1 MIKAITITLSNG
13 ESLTMTLA
21 TPDTSLG
28 FAIVDC
34 DGITPGSA
42 TLNGSEWVT
51 VAGGSYESS
60 HIPKRTINLALRFL
74 PTALSE
80 SVADIRR
87 KTYKWFPLTKKIRLT
102 FHHESFFGKKKSYYI
117 EGYVER
123 NEADIFSEE
132 EGCNIS
138 IVCFDPYFKDTIDET
153 GNFNQVIPLFYFEF
167 PGKHHTTPPPA
178 EGEEEPELG
187 PDRHHPFPISERKKY
202 DRKEVLNNSTINTG
216 GIFTIEAIGPV
227 ANPIIFS
234 ATTSQRIALEYTM
247 HEGETIIVDTR
258 DGYKNIYK
266 NDAHQTNMI
275 KYLQP
280 NSDFITFVPGTN
292 IIGIFCDDPDT
303 NLFNMNV
310 SYVVTPLHMGV

>member
-123 NEADIFSEE
+123 NEADKHPERSSGHRTLQPGHLSFR
-132 EGCNIS
+132 
-138 IVCFDPYFKDTIDET
+138 IDLCLRT
-153 GNFNQVIPLFYFEF
+153 AAHRPCYRVIPR
-167 PGKHHTTPPPA
+167 GRNRS
-178 EGEEEPELG
+178 
-187 PDRHHPFPISERKKY
+187 PDKA
-202 DRKEVLNNSTINTG
+202 V
-216 GIFTIEAIGPV
+216 
-227 ANPIIFS
+227 
-234 ATTSQRIALEYTM
+234 
-247 HEGETIIVDTR
+247 
-258 DGYKNIYK
+258 
-266 NDAHQTNMI
+266 AHQCE
-275 KYLQP
+275 
-280 NSDFITFVPGTN
+280 SDP
-292 IIGIFCDDPDT
+292 
-303 NLFNMNV
+303 
-310 SYVVTPLHMGV
+310 